1 MASAGTAPGTAT
13 ALKAAVFTG
22 GSPRRGVCD
31 APVCWFGGGRAAPS
45 PPEDPA
51 PGRLRPSVF
60 ELLGACFACFL
71 VPGAPRPWSLV
82 PVDHHQRV
90 RPPWEPL
97 AICLLCPSHPG
108 WPREAEWGVLVITL
122 LPCLPTGPGCL
133 SQDPWRGLPSVLALP
148 PGATVIAAHDSH
160 QAPGSFGLGTL
171 SVFCSLES
179 RTVDSSCHSP
189 GPPGTC
195 VPGGPAC
202 SFEHVCSRRAAPQTV
217 HHLKISPPVSKIAST
232 LSSIF

>member
-1 MASAGTAPGTAT
+1 M
-13 ALKAAVFTG
+13 F
-22 GSPRRGVCD
+22 
-31 APVCWFGGGRAAPS
+31 PS
-45 PPEDPA
+45 T
-51 PGRLRPSVF
+51 RSSTS
-60 ELLGACFACFL
+60 L
-71 VPGAPRPWSLV
+71 VPGPCGSPSACQAPVGTTSNMPALPFPPGMAQGGRVGGPGHHPPALSAHWARM
-82 PVDHHQRV
+82 PV
-90 RPPWEPL
+90 
-97 AICLLCPSHPG
+97 
-108 WPREAEWGVLVITL
+108 
-122 LPCLPTGPGCL
+122 TGPMAGTPEC
-133 SQDPWRGLPSVLALP
+133 PGPSTRCHRHCGPRLASS
-148 PGATVIAAHDSH
+148 T
-160 QAPGSFGLGTL
+160 GSFGLGTL